1 MIFLDSDIFLIDLR
15 YRRDQKY
22 SANAGFL
29 AQLQKSKETAVTSL
43 FNVLEICG
51 ILSFNLNAQ
60 QLIDLYHHLPARYN
74 LKIYPELKQRIS
86 LPRIPVKQILQV
98 IQNKASFGDALII
111 CIILEM
117 GPVVSH
123 LVSWNARHFVHH
135 LPVPALTP
143 AEALEAGIF
152 RC

>member
-1 MIFLDSDIFLIDLR
+1 MIFLDSDIFVIDLR

-22 SANAGFL
+22 SANADFL
-29 AQLQKSKETAVTSL
+29 SRLKNSKETAVTSL
-43 FNVLEICG
+43 FNLLEICG

-74 LKIYPELKQRIS
+74 LKIYPGSNQRMN
-86 LPRIPVKQILQV
+86 LPRIPVKKIFQV
-98 IQNKASFGDALII
+98 MQKRAGFGDALII
-111 CIILEM
+111 WLLLEM
-117 GPVVSH
+117 GPAVSH

-143 AEALEAGIF
+143 AEALETGIF
-152 RC
+152 TR